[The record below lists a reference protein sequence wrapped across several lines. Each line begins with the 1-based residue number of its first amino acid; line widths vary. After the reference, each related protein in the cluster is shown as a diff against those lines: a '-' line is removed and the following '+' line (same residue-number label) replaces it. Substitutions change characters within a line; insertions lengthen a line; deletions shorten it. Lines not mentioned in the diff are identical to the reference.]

1 MAIRGVFFDLGNTL
15 RKAVKEPDYIRAAA
29 CRMAELAEAPDVD
42 AFMAMVDERYA
53 KYRDWALTEWRE
65 ANDFDLWH
73 VWLLPEY
80 PEEKIRAICH
90 EITYQYRQY
99 AGHRY
104 LIDGA
109 RETIEGLYAR
119 GYKLGIISNLIGEQE
134 IPAWLAEDGLDKYF
148 SAVILSP
155 VCGLRKPEPEIYRL
169 ACREMGLDPS
179 ECASIADN
187 IKRDFDGAKIAG
199 IGLNIWYATPEKI
212 TGKRLTD
219 KNRPDYIIQKLTQAL
234 DIPELGG

>member
-1 MAIRGVFFDLGNTL
+1 MKIQTVIFDVGNVLAAFRWKDYLEDMGYSPELQEKYGRMLFTDPLWYEWDRGV
-15 RKAVKEPDYIRAAA
+15 
-29 CRMAELAEAPDVD
+29 
-42 AFMAMVDERYA
+42 
-53 KYRDWALTEWRE
+53 LTEEEITALFCERNPE
-65 ANDFDLWH
+65 CRAEIHRILDTPYDL
-73 VWLLPEY
+73 VREY
-80 PEEKIRAICH
+80 PDSADWIREVHGLGCRVLLLSNYARKTFLHAYGHFDCLKLTDGGVISYQEKI
-90 EITYQYRQY
+90 
-99 AGHRY
+99 
-104 LIDGA
+104 
-109 RETIEGLYAR
+109 
-119 GYKLGIISNLIGEQE
+119 
-134 IPAWLAEDGLDKYF
+134 
-148 SAVILSP
+148 V
-155 VCGLRKPEPEIYRL
+155 KPEPEIYRL